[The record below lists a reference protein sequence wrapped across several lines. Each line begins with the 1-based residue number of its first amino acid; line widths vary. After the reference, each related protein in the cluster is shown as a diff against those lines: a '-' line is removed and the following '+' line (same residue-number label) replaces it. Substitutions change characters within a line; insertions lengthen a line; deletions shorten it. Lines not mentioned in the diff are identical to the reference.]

1 MLLFWTQWAWYY
13 KTKLRRV
20 EGSGGGV
27 EVEVEVEWSPSEPE
41 DLGLILG
48 KSPLTK
54 IFCFSLNYVSFKAPL
69 HNRLIL
75 V

>member
-1 MLLFWTQWAWYY
+1 MLLFWTQWARYY

-20 EGSGGGV
+20 EGSGGD
-27 EVEVEVEWSPSEPE
+27 VEVEWSPSEPE

-48 KSPLTK
+48 KSPLSK
-54 IFCFSLNYVSFKAPL
+54 MFCFSLNQVSFKAPL